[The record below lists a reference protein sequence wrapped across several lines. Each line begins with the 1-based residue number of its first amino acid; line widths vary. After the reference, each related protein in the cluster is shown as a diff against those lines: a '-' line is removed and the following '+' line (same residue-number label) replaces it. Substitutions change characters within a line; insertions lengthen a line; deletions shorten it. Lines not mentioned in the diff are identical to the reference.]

1 MRNVS
6 RQDYMPEV
14 SNGNKD
20 SPTCSRKGSHLSYS
34 VIASNKWTVNSLYLK
49 ITLFQGKIIEHTVF
63 ARSSEES
70 KTKKV
75 GKLRNCVYKLADAS
89 RLCYLKLKKEL
100 IMLRA
105 TSSILDKGILA
116 WTKEQIFI
124 FIVSCLA
131 DDVFWTGNQEFR
143 YIIK

>member
-1 MRNVS
+1 MEKSVDNEKRLKARLYARGFK
-6 RQDYMPEV
+6 RQQRQPNMFQ
-14 SNGNKD
+14 KRL
-20 SPTCSRKGSHLSYS
+20 SPHLL
-34 VIASNKWTVNSLYLK
+34 NLK

-100 IMLRA
+100 IRLRA

-124 FIVSCLA
+124 FIVSCLV